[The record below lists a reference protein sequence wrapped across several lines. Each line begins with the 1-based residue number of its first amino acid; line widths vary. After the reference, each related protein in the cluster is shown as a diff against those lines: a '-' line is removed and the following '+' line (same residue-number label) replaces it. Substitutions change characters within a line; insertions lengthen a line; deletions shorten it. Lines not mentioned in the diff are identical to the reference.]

1 MSEHYDD
8 LETRAPAAREAD
20 LMARLPQ
27 QIAHAQQHSSA
38 FASILQG
45 VDASRIT
52 SRAALAQLPVTRKY
66 ELLARQQAE
75 REAAAARLKANDAEL
90 AKFYQGET
98 EPEAEE
104 PEASSPDST
113 GDSSPVSPPPAGFQ
127 ADGRPIGD
135 QMPAPR

>member
-1 MSEHYDD
+1 MFRPGLFPLSGKA
-8 LETRAPAAREAD
+8 RCAWAIAPAMLLAACGPNREEELERQLAE
-20 LMARLPQ
+20 AK
-27 QIAHAQQHSSA
+27 ASA
-38 FASILQG
+38 EQEAS
-45 VDASRIT
+45 
-52 SRAALAQLPVTRKY
+52 
-66 ELLARQQAE
+66 ARQQAE